1 MTTPWKWTASALAVA
16 GLLAA
21 CGGGDSVSE
30 GPSFDLS
37 GAPGSLLATPAPLV
51 TLPPAA
57 FASADAI
64 TGGAKC
70 TVTFNYFQ
78 YGTVGGAGE
87 KTTAS
92 GGIMVPSGENPA
104 CQGERPVLLYAHG
117 TSTDKNK
124 NMASPQDSEAALV
137 AAIYAAQGYIV
148 VAPNYAGYEASTLP
162 YHPYLNLDQQAQD
175 VVDALKAARKGFAA
189 VGANAS
195 PALFVTGYS
204 QGGFVSMAAQR
215 KLQLD
220 GTPAIAGAHLSGPYA
235 LGLFGDLVYGGT
247 VNVGAT
253 LFTPLLNTSFQRAY
267 GNIYTHPGEMY
278 EDTFVTGIESLL
290 PSTTPDTLLG
300 TKLPTTALFAPL
312 FEGESTKF
320 GFGTPNL
327 IKTSYRSTVL
337 ADAAKNPYLD
347 PTKTP
352 EHPLRQAAYKNDL
365 LRQNWTPQQPM
376 LLCGGEFDP
385 TVFYTPNT
393 ARAAAQFKT
402 LPGAAPVIE
411 VNVDT
416 TPDVGDNFDGAR
428 SLFAALKSKVAADA
442 IAAALKKN
450 PEATEAELN
459 AAATLAVAL
468 AYHSPLVAQS
478 CNAAAKGFFDT
489 VLNPK
494 K

>member
-57 FASADAI
+57 FASADAL

-92 GGIMVPSGENPA
+92 GGIMVPSGSDPA
-104 CQGERPVLLYAHG
+104 CAGPRPVVLYAHG
-117 TSTDKNK
+117 TSADKNK
-124 NMASPQDSEAALV
+124 NMASPQDREAALV

-235 LGLFGDLVYGGT
+235 LGLFGDMVYGGT

-300 TKLPTTALFAPL
+300 TRLPTTALFAPL

-327 IKTSYRSTVL
+327 IKTSYRSAVL
-337 ADAAKNPYLD
+337 ADADKNPYLD

-365 LRQNWTPQQPM
+365 LRQGWTPQQPM

-402 LPGAAPVIE
+402 LPGAAPVVE

-416 TPDVGDNFDGAR
+416 APTVGDGFDGAR
-428 SLFAALKSKVAADA
+428 QIFSALKTAEINKALTATPPAD
-442 IAAALKKN
+442 
-450 PEATEAELN
+450 PTQ
-459 AAATLAVAL
+459 AVAV
-468 AYHSPLVAQS
+468 AYHGSLVAQA
-478 CNAAAKGFFDT
+478 CNAAAKGYFDK
-489 VLNPK
+489 VLSTPK
-494 K
+494 

>member
-1 MTTPWKWTASALAVA
+1 MRTWKPAALAMAVA
-16 GLLAA
+16 ALVAA
-21 CGGGDSVSE
+21 CGGGDVDDGS
-30 GPSFDLS
+30 SFDLT
-37 GAPGSLLATPAPLV
+37 GAPGSLLAAPTALV

-92 GGIMVPSGENPA
+92 GGIMVPSGDNPA
-104 CQGERPVLLYAHG
+104 CTGPRPVLLYAHG

-124 NMASPQDSEAALV
+124 NMASPQDREAALV

-162 YHPYLNLDQQAQD
+162 YHPYLNLKQQAQD
-175 VVDALKAARKGFAA
+175 VVDALNAARKGFAA

-220 GTPAIAGAHLSGPYA
+220 GTPAVAGAHLSGPYA

-253 LFTPLLNTSFQRAY
+253 LFTPLLNTSFQRTY
-267 GNIYTHPGEMY
+267 GNLYSDPGEMY
-278 EDTFVTGIESLL
+278 EDAYVTGIESLL

-312 FEGESTKF
+312 LEGESTKF

-327 IKTSYRSTVL
+327 IKTSYRSAVL

-347 PTKTP
+347 PSKTP

-365 LRQNWTPQQPM
+365 LRQNWTPEQPM
-376 LLCGGEFDP
+376 LLCGGGSDP
-385 TVFYTPNT
+385 TVYYTPNT
-393 ARAAAQFKT
+393 AAAAAQFKA

-411 VNVDT
+411 VDVDT
-416 TPDVGDNFDGAR
+416 SPTVGDGFDGAR
-428 SLFAALKSKVAADA
+428 QIFSVLKTAEINKAL
-442 IAAALKKN
+442 
-450 PEATEAELN
+450 
-459 AAATLAVAL
+459 AATPPADPTQAVAV
-468 AYHSPLVAQS
+468 AYHGSLVAQS
-478 CNAAAKGFFDT
+478 CNAAAKGYFDK
-489 VLNPK
+489 VLSTPK
-494 K
+494 

>member
-1 MTTPWKWTASALAVA
+1 MRTLKPVAAALVMA

-21 CGGGDSVSE
+21 CGGGDSTSD
-30 GPSFDLS
+30 GGSYDLS
-37 GAPGSLLATPAPLV
+37 GAPGSLLATPTALV

-92 GGIMVPSGENPA
+92 GGIMVPSGDHEDCTGP
-104 CQGERPVLLYAHG
+104 RPVLLYAHG

-124 NMASPQDSEAALV
+124 NMASPQDKEAALI
-137 AAIYAAQGYIV
+137 AAVYAAQGYIV

-162 YHPYLNLDQQAQD
+162 YHPYLNLEQQAQD
-175 VVDALKAARKGFAA
+175 VVDALTAARKGFTA

-195 PALFVTGYS
+195 PVLFVTGYS

-220 GTPAIAGAHLSGPYA
+220 GSPAVAGAHLSGPYA
-235 LGLFGDLVYGGT
+235 LGLFGDLVYGGN

-267 GNIYTHPGEMY
+267 GNLYSDPGEMY
-278 EDTFVTGIESLL
+278 EDTYVTGIESLL
-290 PSTTPDTLLG
+290 PSTTPDALLG
-300 TKLPTTALFAPL
+300 TKLPITALFAPL

-327 IKTSYRSTVL
+327 IKTSYRSAVL
-337 ADAAKNPYLD
+337 ADAAENPYLD
-347 PTKTP
+347 PSKVP
-352 EHPLRQAAYKNDL
+352 EHPLRLAAYNNDL
-365 LRQNWTPQQPM
+365 LRKNWTPQQPM
-376 LLCGGEFDP
+376 LLCGGGSDP
-385 TVFYTPNT
+385 TVFYEPNT
-393 ARAAAQFKT
+393 AAAAAQFNA

-411 VNVDT
+411 VNVDRA
-416 TPDVGDNFDGAR
+416 TPVNDGFDGAR
-428 SLFAALKSKVAADA
+428 LIFSTLKTIEINKALAANPPAD
-442 IAAALKKN
+442 
-450 PEATEAELN
+450 P
-459 AAATLAVAL
+459 TLAVAV
-468 AYHSPLVAQS
+468 AYHGSLVAQS
-478 CNAAAKGFFDT
+478 CNAASKGYFDT
-489 VLNPK
+489 ILQSLSAP
-494 K
+494 